1 MLRIKNDIKKG
12 NYNMFSIKLNVIYM
26 YAGRAQRILFLF
38 TREESMLLLETWNL
52 MIGVGICEFV
62 IFLWQGM

>member
-1 MLRIKNDIKKG
+1 
-12 NYNMFSIKLNVIYM
+12 MFSIKLNVIYM
-26 YAGRAQRILFLF
+26 YAGCAQRILFLF

-62 IFLWQGM
+62 IFLWRGM